1 MPMYLT
7 GSTLIGEV
15 GSSIPTVL
23 GWVGEVITAVTTG
36 ELAPLLPLW
45 AIGIGISGI
54 MLGVKVMRSFTWGN

>member
-7 GSTLIGEV
+7 GTTLISEV

-23 GWVGEVITAVTTG
+23 GWVGEVITSVTSG